1 MKDGQQPSD
10 DFITQ
15 RLKLFKKQAKKY
27 IERRIELAVLE
38 SSEQVSH
45 IFANLAHQ
53 VSGLIILLVGLV
65 FLLIASALFI
75 GDILQ
80 QPSIGFVIVS
90 VPLFIIGSIFMGMRP
105 QALTV
110 KIRDVFLK
118 EMVRISELKELPDNP
133 GRGRDPAS
141 HSDEET
147 SGQSKEDSPDS
158 T

>member
-27 IERRIELAVLE
+27 IERRIELTVLE
-38 SSEQVSH
+38 SSEQLSH
-45 IFANLAHQ
+45 VFANLAHQ
-53 VSGLIILLVGLV
+53 VSGLIILLVGFV

-75 GDILQ
+75 GELLQ
-80 QPSIGFVIVS
+80 QPSLGFVIVS

-105 QALTV
+105 KALTA
-110 KIRDVFLK
+110 KIRDVILK
-118 EMVRISELKELPDNP
+118 EIVRISELKQLPDNP
-133 GRGRDPAS
+133 GRVPAS
-141 HSDEET
+141 DSDKET
-147 SGQSKEDSPDS
+147 SGQTKEDSQAS